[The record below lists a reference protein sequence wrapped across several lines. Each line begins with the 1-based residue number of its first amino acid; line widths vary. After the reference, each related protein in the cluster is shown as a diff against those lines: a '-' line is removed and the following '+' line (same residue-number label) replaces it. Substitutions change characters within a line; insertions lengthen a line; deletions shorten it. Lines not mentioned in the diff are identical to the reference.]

1 MHRSNYAVSGPME
14 AVYSQFKELLDL
26 YSPKDAFEIEKILDV
41 YYLHLQF
48 EQNDDLYIT
57 QYGLPFIDNL
67 KPYNFLTDRNWYEEH
82 SIRLSGSGCT
92 YKVRTK
98 EIDGICKDLVVKWNR
113 MGQDI
118 PGEAETDEFAGA
130 EFNSPFE
137 EFSLVMELRDTRF
150 ESPGTIIT
158 QRPLAIYVPSERV
171 ELWQTG
177 RKEYKLQ
184 RLIDAHKDVE
194 LDMFRSYV
202 MVFEWIK
209 GIDASHA
216 HTENLLLERQMVDL
230 TLRVEEEMKTKGFV
244 VRDRK
249 PHHIIVKPK
258 KTGQLARDRAGEM
271 LYAVIDY
278 ELLARTPQREANIKQ
293 SKRFRYHQKQKERFS
308 VTFSANLAPQL
319 KQVRILGVDYIFG
332 RVESTNGLLWV
343 VGKDPDLF
351 DYFLPERW
359 ESTARTRLS
368 KFHEMYHTIT
378 KDYINM
384 VWKVSQVGV
393 QPDVDPFIEEERKI
407 LEHGFNSPFEEVSI
421 AVQLSRRGVRTVY
434 PRAIYMFDGTISISD
449 SIFDNSRYLNHRKY
463 LTPEG
468 NPILRKDHSYIIIWG
483 YWSGPDER
491 LAAKDGDY
499 LTGINALNAYR
510 EGLISEQEYIALLKT
525 KKQKLA
531 AVGIED
537 LNLRGTHLLLSL
549 DSSGD
554 LLRDKDGTPEMR
566 VCNFELLSKI
576 Y

>member
-1 MHRSNYAVSGPME
+1 MQATYP
-14 AVYSQFKELLDL
+14 QFEELLDR
-26 YSPKDAFEIEKILDV
+26 YPPGDTFEIEKILNV
-41 YYLHLQF
+41 YYLHLKS
-48 EQNDDLYIT
+48 EQSDDLYIT
-57 QYGLPFIDNL
+57 QYGLPIIEHL
-67 KPYNFLTDRNWYEEH
+67 KPCNFLTDRNWYEQH
-82 SIRLSGSGCT
+82 SRRLSGSGCT
-92 YKVRTK
+92 YWVTTK
-98 EIDGICKDLVVKWNR
+98 PSNGRSKDFVIKWNR

-118 PGEAETDEFAGA
+118 PGAAQTNEFAGA

-137 EFSLVMELRDTRF
+137 EFSLVMELRQTRF

-158 QRPLAIYVPSERV
+158 QRPLAVYVPSERV

-177 RKEYKLQ
+177 RKEYKIQ
-184 RLIDAHKDVE
+184 RLIDMHKEVE

-202 MVFEWIK
+202 MIFEWIK

-216 HTENLLLERQMVDL
+216 HTENLITEDQMVEL
-230 TLRVEEEMKTKGFV
+230 TLRAEEEMKNKGFL

-258 KTGQLARDRAGEM
+258 RTGVLARDRAGES

-278 ELLARTPQREANIKQ
+278 ELLARTPQREAKIK
-293 SKRFRYHQKQKERFS
+293 RNTRARYHQKQRERFS
-308 VTFSANLAPQL
+308 VSYSATVAPQL
-319 KQVRILGVDYIFG
+319 KQVDILGVDYIYG

-343 VGKDPDLF
+343 VGRDPDLF

-359 ESTARTRLS
+359 ESTVRTKLS
-368 KFHEMYHTIT
+368 KYHEIYHTVT

-393 QPDVDPFIEEERKI
+393 RPDVDPFKEEEQKI
-407 LEHGFNSPFEEVSI
+407 LEHGFNSPFEEVSV

-434 PRAIYMFDGTISISD
+434 PRAIYMFDRTITISE
-449 SIFDNSRYLNHRKY
+449 SILDNSRYLSHGKY

-468 NPILRKDHSYIIIWG
+468 EPILREDHSYIIIWG
-483 YWSGPDER
+483 YWNGPDER
-491 LAAKDGDY
+491 LAEKDGDY
-499 LTGINALNAYR
+499 LTGINALSAYR
-510 EGLISEQEYIALLKT
+510 EGLISEQEYISLLKT
-525 KKQKLA
+525 KKQKMA
-531 AVGIED
+531 AVGVED

-554 LLRDKDGTPEMR
+554 LLRDEDGVPEMR
-566 VCNFELLSKI
+566 VCNFELLSKL

>member
-1 MHRSNYAVSGPME
+1 MQATYP
-14 AVYSQFKELLDL
+14 QFEELLDQ
-26 YSPKDAFEIEKILDV
+26 YPPGNTFEIEKILNV
-41 YYLHLQF
+41 YYLHLKS
-48 EQNDDLYIT
+48 EQNEDLYIT
-57 QYGLPFIDNL
+57 QYGLPIIEHL
-67 KPYNFLTDRNWYEEH
+67 KPCNFLTDRNWYEQH
-82 SIRLSGSGCT
+82 SRRLSGSGCT
-92 YKVRTK
+92 YWVTTK
-98 EIDGICKDLVVKWNR
+98 PINGRSKDFVIKWNR

-118 PGEAETDEFAGA
+118 PGAAQTNEFAGA

-137 EFSLVMELRDTRF
+137 EFSLVMELRQTRF

-158 QRPLAIYVPSERV
+158 QRPLAVYVPSERV

-177 RKEYKLQ
+177 RKEYKIQ
-184 RLIDAHKDVE
+184 RLIDTHKEVE

-202 MVFEWIK
+202 MIFEWIK

-216 HTENLLLERQMVDL
+216 HTENLITEDQMVEL
-230 TLRVEEEMKTKGFV
+230 TLRAEEEMKNKGFL

-258 KTGQLARDRAGEM
+258 RTGVLARDRAGES

-278 ELLARTPQREANIKQ
+278 ELLARTPQREAKIK
-293 SKRFRYHQKQKERFS
+293 RNTRVRYHQKQRERFS
-308 VTFSANLAPQL
+308 VSYSATVAPQL
-319 KQVRILGVDYIFG
+319 KQVDILGVDYIFG

-359 ESTARTRLS
+359 ESTSRTKLS
-368 KFHEMYHTIT
+368 KYHEIYYTVT

-393 QPDVDPFIEEERKI
+393 RPDVDPFKEEERKI
-407 LEHGFNSPFEEVSI
+407 LEHGFNSPFEEVSV

-434 PRAIYMFDGTISISD
+434 PRAIYMFDRTIAISESIL
-449 SIFDNSRYLNHRKY
+449 DNGRYLSHGKY

-468 NPILRKDHSYIIIWG
+468 EPILRKDHSYIIIWG
-483 YWSGPDER
+483 YWNGPDER
-491 LAAKDGDY
+491 LAEKDGDY
-499 LTGINALNAYR
+499 LTGINALSAYR
-510 EGLISEQEYIALLKT
+510 EGLISEQEYISLLKI
-525 KKQKLA
+525 KKKKLA

-549 DSSGD
+549 DSRGD
-554 LLRDKDGTPEMR
+554 LLRDRDGVPEMR
-566 VCNFELLSKI
+566 VCNFELLSKL

>member
-1 MHRSNYAVSGPME
+1 MQAL
-14 AVYSQFKELLDL
+14 YSRFKELLGR
-26 YSPKDAFEIEKILDV
+26 YPPKDAFEIEKILNV
-41 YYLHLQF
+41 YYLHFRF

-57 QYGLPFIDNL
+57 QFGIPFIENL
-67 KPYNFLTDRNWYEEH
+67 KPCNFLTDRNWYETN
-82 SIRLSGSGCT
+82 SVRLSGSGCT
-92 YKVRTK
+92 YKVTTK
-98 EIDGICKDLVVKWNR
+98 EINGKGKDLVIKWNR

-137 EFSLVMELRDTRF
+137 EFALVMELRDTRF
-150 ESPGTIIT
+150 ESPGTVIT
-158 QRPLAIYVPSERV
+158 QRPLAVFVPSQRM

-177 RKEYKLQ
+177 RKEYKIQ

-202 MVFEWIK
+202 MIFEWIK

-216 HTENLLLERQMVDL
+216 HSEDLVTERQMVDL
-230 TLRVEEEMKTKGFV
+230 TLRAEEEMQNKGFF

-258 KTGQLARDRAGEM
+258 KTGNLAGDRAGEI

-278 ELLARTPQREANIKQ
+278 ELLARTPQREARIKQ
-293 SKRFRYHQKQKERFS
+293 RTRARYHQKQKERFS
-308 VTFSANLAPQL
+308 VSYSSDVAPQL
-319 KQVRILGVDYIFG
+319 KQVNIMGVDYIFG

-359 ESTARTRLS
+359 ESTARTKLS
-368 KFHEMYHTIT
+368 KFHEMYYTVT

-393 QPDVDPFIEEERKI
+393 QPDVDPFKTEERKI

-421 AVQLSRRGVRTVY
+421 AVQLSRSGVRTVY
-434 PRAIYMFDGTISISD
+434 PRAIYMFDRTIAISD
-449 SIFDNSRYLNHRKY
+449 SIFDNSRYLNHGKY
-463 LTPEG
+463 RTPDG
-468 NPILRKDHSYIIIWG
+468 KPILRKGHSYIIIWG
-483 YWSGPDER
+483 YWNGPDER

-499 LTGINALNAYR
+499 LTGINSLNAYR
-510 EGLISEQEYIALLKT
+510 EGLISEQEYISLLKI

-549 DSSGD
+549 DSCGN
-554 LLRDKDGTPEMR
+554 LLRDENGVPEMR

>member
-1 MHRSNYAVSGPME
+1 MQATYP
-14 AVYSQFKELLDL
+14 QFEELLDQ
-26 YSPKDAFEIEKILDV
+26 YPPGNTFEIEKILNV
-41 YYLHLQF
+41 YYLHLKS
-48 EQNDDLYIT
+48 EQNEDLYIT
-57 QYGLPFIDNL
+57 QYGLPIIEHL
-67 KPYNFLTDRNWYEEH
+67 KPCNFLTDRNWYEQH
-82 SIRLSGSGCT
+82 SRRLSGSGCT
-92 YKVRTK
+92 YWVTTK
-98 EIDGICKDLVVKWNR
+98 PINGRSKDFVIKWNR

-118 PGEAETDEFAGA
+118 PGAAQTNEFAGA

-137 EFSLVMELRDTRF
+137 EFSLVMELRQTRF

-158 QRPLAIYVPSERV
+158 QRPLAVYVPSERV

-177 RKEYKLQ
+177 RKEYKIQ
-184 RLIDAHKDVE
+184 RLIDTHKEVE

-202 MVFEWIK
+202 MIFEWIK

-216 HTENLLLERQMVDL
+216 HTENLITEDQMVEL
-230 TLRVEEEMKTKGFV
+230 TLRAEEEMKNKGFL

-258 KTGQLARDRAGEM
+258 RTGVLARDRAGES

-278 ELLARTPQREANIKQ
+278 ELLARTPQREAKIK
-293 SKRFRYHQKQKERFS
+293 RNTRVRYHQKQRERFS
-308 VTFSANLAPQL
+308 VSYSATVAPQL
-319 KQVRILGVDYIFG
+319 KQVDILGVDYIFG

-343 VGKDPDLF
+343 VGRDPDLF

-359 ESTARTRLS
+359 ESTSRTKLS
-368 KFHEMYHTIT
+368 KYHEIYYTVT

-393 QPDVDPFIEEERKI
+393 RPDVDPFKEEERKI
-407 LEHGFNSPFEEVSI
+407 LEHGFNSPFEEVSV

-434 PRAIYMFDGTISISD
+434 PRAIYMFDRTIAISESIL
-449 SIFDNSRYLNHRKY
+449 DNGRYLSHGKY

-468 NPILRKDHSYIIIWG
+468 EPILRKDHSYIIIWG
-483 YWSGPDER
+483 YWNGPDER
-491 LAAKDGDY
+491 LAEKDGDY
-499 LTGINALNAYR
+499 LTGINALSAYR
-510 EGLISEQEYIALLKT
+510 EGLISEQEYISLLKI

-549 DSSGD
+549 DSRGD
-554 LLRDKDGTPEMR
+554 LLRDRDGVPEMR
-566 VCNFELLSKI
+566 VCNFELLSKL